1 MSRLQGKRAL
11 ITGGTSGIGLET
23 AKQFL
28 AEGARV
34 IVTGVNPSSIEKA
47 KAELGP
53 DVLVLLADSASV
65 AAQQELARAV
75 QAHFGQLDI
84 VFLNA
89 GVSVWASIEEWT
101 EDMFYRSFDINVK
114 GPYFLIQ
121 SLLPVFSNPASVV
134 LNTSINAHVGAER
147 SSVYAATKA
156 AFLNMAKTLSSEL
169 LGRGIRIN
177 AVSPGPVETPLY
189 DKLGIPD
196 AYREQVNKD
205 ITSTIPFGRFG
216 KPEEIA
222 KAVIY
227 LASDE
232 SAWTVGSEIIVDG
245 GRTLN
250 G

>member
-23 AKQFL
+23 ARQML
-28 AEGARV
+28 AEGARLM
-34 IVTGVNPSSIEKA
+34 VTGVNPDTL
-47 KAELGP
+47 AEARNSLGK
-53 DVLVLLADSASV
+53 DVLVVNADAASV
-65 AAQQELARAV
+65 PAQQQLAQV
-75 QAHFGQLDI
+75 VLEHFGQLDI
-84 VFLNA
+84 AFLNA
-89 GVSVWASIEEWT
+89 GVSVWQPMEDWT
-101 EDMFYRSFDINVK
+101 EAMFDRSFATNVK

-121 SLLPVFSNPASVV
+121 ALLPTFANPASIV
-134 LNTSINAHVGAER
+134 LNTSINAHVGAVR

-156 AFLNMAKTLSSEL
+156 AFLSMSRTLSSEL
-169 LGRGIRIN
+169 LDRGIRVN
-177 AVSPGPVETPLY
+177 AVSPGPVQTPLY

-196 AYREQVNKD
+196 AYRAQVNQD
-205 ITSTIPFGRFG
+205 IVASIPAGRFG
-216 KPEEIA
+216 TAEEIA

-232 SAWTVGSEIIVDG
+232 SRWTVGSELIVDG